1 MSYPASVT
9 PFIRRLMAHS
19 TNTFKI
25 EPSGSR
31 SSIGAG
37 QIVSFQLP
45 SNSIVDLKSL
55 RWLFNAKATSSGAGS
70 GLARLPNKIESLVER
85 YSVECGGQI
94 VYQGHLGYN
103 VVKHAKD
110 ALEMSLCKE
119 VTRNVQAHE
128 EIPRV
133 TDCEDTNIT
142 AGDEAPDNNG
152 DKTQFCVSDWLGF
165 MEAAPELLDLS
176 LLPEVTLKIYLAP
189 DAVCSDSVGTDLS
202 GTGASDFTTA
212 AASPNASYQINNQ
225 RLLVTTY
232 SINDGM
238 FDLMLEQRIKDN
250 GFIEVPFKQYFSF
263 FDGAHSGSTRFSI
276 GTQSLDKLYAVW
288 RPSGYATQGAPVL
301 VTGFK
306 SNGGVVGSDQLEN
319 GAHAGEK
326 YVSKYFN
333 FPKPAGLTGAQF
345 QLNGTLYPQ
354 MLATPDEW
362 FALSKDAVKKDS
374 MAIKSRQAWQD
385 NYHVYCVRFN
395 QPEADALRLV
405 SGLDTRSMNMAGFF
419 NTTGVSGSPAVVV
432 IAECTST
439 LRVGAG
445 LSISVVV

>member
-25 EPSGSR
+25 EPSGAR

-45 SNSIVDLKSL
+45 SNSIVDLKSI
-55 RWLFNAKATSSGAGS
+55 RWLFNAKISAGTR
-70 GLARLPNKIESLVER
+70 GRLPNKIESLVER
-85 YSVECGGQI
+85 YSVECGGQV

-119 VTRNVQAHE
+119 VSRNVQAHE
-128 EIPRV
+128 EIPRL
-133 TDCEDTNIT
+133 TDCEDSDISGGN
-142 AGDEAPDNNG
+142 EAPVSTG
-152 DKTQFCVSDWLGF
+152 DATQFCVSDWLGF

-189 DAVCSDSVGTDLS
+189 DAVCCDSAGTALD
-202 GTGASDFTTA
+202 GAGSSDFTDDAGSPA
-212 AASPNASYQINNQ
+212 AVYQINNQ

-238 FDLMLEQRIKDN
+238 FDMMMEQRIKDN
-250 GFIEVPFKQYFSF
+250 GFIEIPFKQYFTF

-301 VTGFK
+301 VSGFK
-306 SNGGVVGSDQLEN
+306 GNGGVAAGLQLEN

-333 FPKPAGLTGAQF
+333 FPKPSGLTGAQF

-354 MLATPDEW
+354 TLATSDEW
-362 FALSKDAVKKDS
+362 FAISKDAVKKDS

-405 SGLDTRSMNMAGFF
+405 SGLETRSMNMAGFL

-445 LSISVVV
+445 LAISVVV